1 MSEPENFPQPV
12 AAAATSAAPGEG
24 LVAWTHVIYA
34 LHAVTVLV
42 GAMTAAF
49 IVTVFVFSVPSI
61 VAMILSYVKRGE
73 ATGTFLESHFR
84 WLIRTF
90 WFSALWC
97 FIGGLLM
104 ITVIGIP
111 IAFALF
117 VGVGLW
123 VVYRL
128 IRGWLALGNAR
139 PLPI

>member
-1 MSEPENFPQPV
+1 MSETEPTSQPV
-12 AAAATSAAPGEG
+12 PAAVATAAPAEG

-61 VAMILSYVKRGE
+61 VAVILSYVKRGE

-90 WFSALWC
+90 WFAALWC
-97 FIGGLLM
+97 FVGGLLM
-104 ITVIGIP
+104 ITVLGIP

-139 PLPI
+139 PLPV